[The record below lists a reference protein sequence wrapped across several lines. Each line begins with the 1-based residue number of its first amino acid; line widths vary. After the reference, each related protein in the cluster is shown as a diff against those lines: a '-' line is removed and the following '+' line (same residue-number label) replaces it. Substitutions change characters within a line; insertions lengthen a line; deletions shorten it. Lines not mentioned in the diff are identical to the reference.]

1 MSWRRTTPAI
11 TPAVATITE
20 VVAITRTWRS
30 VVKSPGRRWP
40 PFGDVIEVG
49 LAKGKLIGKEDF

>member
-20 VVAITRTWRS
+20 MVAITRTRRS
-30 VVKSPGRRWP
+30 VVKSPRRRWP
-40 PFGDVIEVG
+40 PFGDVIEAG